1 MARREGSVSRMPERR
16 SERDVPVHG
25 GVGSLRSEMNRLF
38 DRFTGRGGPPA
49 TGRRSSDLFGL
60 DPWARDPFELL
71 ESAFGGSA
79 ESFGRADLSETDRS
93 YELQVDLPGL
103 TRDDVEIEY
112 SNGALM
118 VSGER
123 RDERE
128 DERKGYYISERT
140 YGGFRR
146 VFRVPESVDHDKI
159 EAHFNDG
166 VLTVELP
173 KTEQAQQS
181 SRRIE
186 VKESGGK
193 ESRQG
198 GKPSK
203 SGESGES
210 RESQPG

>member
-16 SERDVPVHG
+16 SERDVPVQG
-25 GVGSLRSEMNRLF
+25 AGSLRNEMNRLF

-49 TGRRSSDLFGL
+49 AGRRSSDLFGL

-71 ESAFGGSA
+71 ESAFGGTA
-79 ESFGRADLSETDRS
+79 ESFGRADLSETDSS

-103 TRDDVEIEY
+103 TRDDVDIEY
-112 SNGALM
+112 SNGALV

-128 DERKGYYISERT
+128 DERKGYYLSERT

-146 VFRVPESVDHDKI
+146 VFRVPESVDHEKI
-159 EAHFNDG
+159 AAHFNDG

-186 VKESGGK
+186 VKDGK

-198 GKPSK
+198 S
-203 SGESGES
+203 ESSES
-210 RESQPG
+210 RESQQG